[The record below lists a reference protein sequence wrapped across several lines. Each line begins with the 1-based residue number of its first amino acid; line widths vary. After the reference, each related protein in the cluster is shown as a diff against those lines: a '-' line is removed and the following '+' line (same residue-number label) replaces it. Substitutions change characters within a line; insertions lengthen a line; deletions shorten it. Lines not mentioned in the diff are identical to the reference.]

1 MRRALI
7 IALPVVLAGCAPTYA
22 LVPRGDGVVGKDG
35 LRLVGAGDAWNN
47 NPYDLPNYMTPI
59 LVDIE
64 NHTGKDVRISYGDF
78 SLTDERGFR
87 YAAINPYTTAAQVGM
102 NESATRLDDGA
113 RVTLAAYTGRSDA
126 HRARPAPRRREHRR
140 FFVRPRA
147 RVFFHYYDPW
157 VYPFYDAPY
166 YGDRVVVWTDRS
178 PSPPSEDVLRLGL
191 PEGVVKPGGRISGFL
206 YFQNAGQHGQHLR
219 LSWAA
224 HTPAGKPV
232 ATLSVP
238 FNVVRR

>member
-7 IALPVVLAGCAPTYA
+7 IAVPIVLLTGCATTYA
-22 LVPRGDGVVGKDG
+22 LVPERDGVVGKDG
-35 LRLVGAGDAWNN
+35 LRMVGAGDAWNGD
-47 NPYDLPNYMTPI
+47 PYDLPNYMTPI

-64 NHTGKDVRISYGDF
+64 NHTGRDVRISYGDF
-78 SLTDERGFR
+78 SLNDEQGFH
-87 YAAINPYTTAAQVGM
+87 YAAVNPYTTAAQVGM
-102 NESATRLDDGA
+102 DESATRVDDGA
-113 RVTLAAYTGRSDA
+113 RVTLAAYTGRRDG
-126 HRARPAPRRREHRR
+126 RRAPRRQAHRR

-147 RVFFHYYDPW
+147 RVYFHYYDPW
-157 VYPFYDAPY
+157 VYPFYDAPF
-166 YGDRVVVWTDRS
+166 YGDRVVVWTDTS

-206 YFQNAGQHGQHLR
+206 YFQGAGQRGRHLR

-232 ATLSVP
+232 ATLDVP